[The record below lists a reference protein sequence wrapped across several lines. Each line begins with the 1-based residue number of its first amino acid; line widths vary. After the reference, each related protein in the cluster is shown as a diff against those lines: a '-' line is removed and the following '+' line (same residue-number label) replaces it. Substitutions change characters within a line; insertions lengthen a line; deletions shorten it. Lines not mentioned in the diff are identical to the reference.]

1 SAMFLIVVTNNFG
14 EIKSSVFK
22 KFSPTTLYSIV
33 AADVVERFQLCC
45 DAFIVSLKL
54 ATAASPR
61 ATSLAAVCSWLCGV
75 FLLEIA
81 VDWVKF
87 LYLVKFNN
95 IQATA
100 FDEYQHVLLADV
112 LLSRVPQAQRH
123 LLPDGNFKVP
133 CRGMYAFS
141 HIPTRRIGFMELPIV
156 TLIIACLPVVS
167 WTSPSTLVYALLG
180 WLCLFVSK
188 VLLSLMIV
196 AFATKRRRNLR
207 SMEQSF
213 GGVNAL

>member
-1 SAMFLIVVTNNFG
+1 MYAGKAAPVRHCHSHATVDFPCFG
-14 EIKSSVFK
+14 C
-22 KFSPTTLYSIV
+22 
-33 AADVVERFQLCC
+33 Q
-45 DAFIVSLKL
+45 
-54 ATAASPR
+54 
-61 ATSLAAVCSWLCGV
+61 CGV